1 MVSYKRENLKYLVF
15 IKEVF
20 ISRNSKWKNIKI
32 SKWCSRWKELKV
44 FNMMG
49 VEKNLDFYHFEKASS
64 AENSV
69 TLRTGLSPFMGHI
82 TRLINK
88 ISKK

>member
-1 MVSYKRENLKYLVF
+1 
-15 IKEVF
+15 
-20 ISRNSKWKNIKI
+20 
-32 SKWCSRWKELKV
+32 
-44 FNMMG
+44 MMG
-49 VEKNLDFYHFEKASS
+49 VEKDLDFYHFEKASS

-88 ISKK
+88 ISKKQILNHDFKTTKCLEEQIPDIRKVRC